1 MLLRTLRALAHTAAG
16 IWLGG
21 MVMLAI
27 VAPTTFG
34 VMRTTGVDNRDA
46 IAGQVMARNFVRFDK
61 VQMSCAAVLLVWTST
76 TILRKPSTRD
86 WVRAALIAAAA
97 GLMLYSAWT
106 LTPRILDLQPIL
118 AGPDPDSAMRAAFDQ
133 FHATSVRIAQALLLL
148 LVIVNLE
155 LALPIEPAPLNPLP
169 GEK

>member
-16 IWLGG
+16 VWLGG

-34 VMRTTGVDNRDA
+34 VMRTTGVDNPNA
-46 IAGQVMARNFVRFDK
+46 IAGQVMAKNFVRFDK
-61 VQMSCAAVLLVWTST
+61 VQMSCAAVLLIWTAT
-76 TILRKPSTRD
+76 TILRKPDTRD
-86 WVRAALIAAAA
+86 WVRAALTAAAA
-97 GLMLYSAWT
+97 GLMLYSTWM
-106 LTPRILDLQPIL
+106 LTPQILDLQPIL
-118 AGPDPDSAMRAAFDQ
+118 AGPDPDTAMRAAFDQ
-133 FHATSVRIAQALLLL
+133 FHATSVRISQALLAL

-155 LALPIEPAPLNPLP
+155 MALPKELARPDRLP